1 MAGKNSVQR
10 ATGAA
15 AITTS
20 LTVINPSELVCVK
33 LHLSAAGGAAENF
46 TITNDTTH
54 VADVYDTV
62 YFSQD
67 MNTVTDILWVPDQ
80 PIPLNPGDV
89 LDFAYNN
96 ANTRTYGLEIV
107 HRRVGV

>member
-1 MAGKNSVQR
+1 MSAKNQTQR

-15 AITTS
+15 VIATS
-20 LTVINPSELVCVK
+20 LTVTDPSELVCVK

-46 TITNDTTH
+46 TITNDTTY

-67 MNTVTDILWVPDQ
+67 MNTTTDVLWVPDQ
-80 PIPLNPGDV
+80 PIPLSIGDV

-107 HRRVGV
+107 YRKVGV